1 MWHWKQ
7 YPFWTDII
15 KDFYICKR
23 KLVNCSLYVQYQL
36 LLLLLHASMLPY
48 SLSLVFLVC
57 FEKKSI
63 VANNISYSCWDS
75 LSFLLKGISI
85 NGVNIAKYVHIL
97 HWYFQFIDHTQ
108 WYVAWARKTFLGWI
122 RVNDLCTKQCIYAH
136 LKVDSSF
143 ILFIYTHSHFPLL
156 RFSFFIANIVY
167 EMYFLECNECSN
179 QKWKESQMLNV
190 FSWEFCICPI

>member
-63 VANNISYSCWDS
+63 VANNISYSCWD
-75 LSFLLKGISI
+75 FLLYLLRGFSI
-85 NGVNIAKYVHIL
+85 IGVNPIWLYEVLIYL
-97 HWYFQFIDHTQ
+97 LNSLINQSIDHTQ
-108 WYVAWARKTFLGWI
+108 WYVAWVRKTFLGMDT
-122 RVNDLCTKQCIYAH
+122 R
-136 LKVDSSF
+136 
-143 ILFIYTHSHFPLL
+143 
-156 RFSFFIANIVY
+156 
-167 EMYFLECNECSN
+167 
-179 QKWKESQMLNV
+179 
-190 FSWEFCICPI
+190 

>member
-57 FEKKSI
+57 LEKKRF
-63 VANNISYSCWDS
+63 VANNISYSCWDF
-75 LSFLLKGISI
+75 LLYLLKGFSI
-85 NGVNIAKYVHIL
+85 IGVNPIWLYKYYISFHCTFIL
-97 HWYFQFIDHTQ
+97 IYLLNSLINQSIVHTQ
-108 WYVAWARKTFLGWI
+108 WYVAWVRKTFLGMGT
-122 RVNDLCTKQCIYAH
+122 R
-136 LKVDSSF
+136 
-143 ILFIYTHSHFPLL
+143 
-156 RFSFFIANIVY
+156 
-167 EMYFLECNECSN
+167 
-179 QKWKESQMLNV
+179 
-190 FSWEFCICPI
+190 